1 MTVGDR
7 IRQKRIDQ
15 GVTQQELADKVGISK
30 QAIYKYEANIVTN
43 IPTDRV
49 DAMAKALHCSP
60 SFLMGWEAS
69 PPPRN
74 LCPVPKMKKVPL
86 LGHIACG
93 SPTYAEGT
101 CEGFSDMPETISA
114 DYSLICKGDSMIDA
128 GIRDGDTVFIR
139 AQPVVENGQI
149 AAVSIGDDTTL
160 KKVYRYPDMLV
171 LCPCNED
178 YPDIILREE
187 EMNAATIEGLAVGWI
202 HLLKV

>member
-1 MTVGDR
+1 MTIGER
-7 IRQKRIDQ
+7 IRSRREELRLSQE
-15 GVTQQELADKVGISK
+15 ELAIKIGYKSK
-30 QAIYKYEANIVTN
+30 SSINKIELGERVLTQSKIKAIA
-43 IPTDRV
+43 
-49 DAMAKALHCSP
+49 DALETTP
-60 SFLMGWEAS
+60 SYIMGWEAS
-69 PPPRN
+69 PPPHN
-74 LCPVPKMKKVPL
+74 LCPMPKMKKVPL

-101 CEGFSDMPETISA
+101 CEGFSDMPETVSA
-114 DYSLICKGDSMIDA
+114 DYSLTCKGDSMIDA